1 MTRLQSRISL
11 ANHRQNNAL
20 QYSSPSSTRP
30 QSNGNNSVDQ
40 TSSHLQT
47 QYTSIE
53 RWQHRQQERSSPQS
67 LHSPSPPLHYR
78 PSTKARSSAASAHP
92 LDDSGRSR
100 YFGVNH
106 RPSFTAAQGQLSREA
121 SPEHQQYNGRRSSI
135 PDTGYPN
142 IPTRAYRQSNL
153 SHSSTRNHYSSPLTH
168 HITDMEHD
176 SPLDTP
182 RPDGTESTVSTAA
195 QSTVWDELEDMKER
209 LRRLELVGKLPQ
221 SSAAAHSSASGERP
235 QTATTTVT
243 TISSSPKQGAD
254 TSASPADLAFGGPGV
269 AKLHPLLHTT
279 LAKCKPLV
287 SVDVYRALE
296 ATASDALALTGMT
309 GYNGPQGTMHSA
321 VSVLGGPSSMDRQVR
336 RKADSMCRS
345 LTELCVALSEDRDDN
360 RATSSTNGVVALR
373 PATNAPPTEP
383 EVGANA
389 SQFQRESSQEPNERA
404 FPKSRIVSRLEARRA
419 SIRASPSTN
428 SYEDQ
433 AQGSITPT
441 QTQTELSKPRRLSR
455 TPTMLLR
462 TRRRDD
468 ASNDPEP
475 RPLSRAATE
484 VSSSRISLRERL
496 SKDYSSNLT
505 PPHQSPRSPSSAKS
519 SLPVRRNHLPTSQ
532 ALTTPN
538 IQPGNRRYLDRSTPP
553 AADSGS
559 RLAEARLLRLG
570 SAGQVTVP
578 VRQRRCSVEG
588 SPSFLTRKLRASS
601 TDPQENGVVEGD
613 PQ

>member
-1 MTRLQSRISL
+1 MP
-11 ANHRQNNAL
+11 QNDAL
-20 QYSSPSSTRP
+20 QYSSSSSTRP
-30 QSNGNNSVDQ
+30 QSNGNDSVNQ
-40 TSSHLQT
+40 TSSHSQT

-53 RWQHRQQERSSPQS
+53 RWQHRQQDRSSPQS
-67 LHSPSPPLHYR
+67 LHTPSPLQYR

-106 RPSFTAAQGQLSREA
+106 RSSFTTSRGQLSREV
-121 SPEHQQYNGRRSSI
+121 SPEHQQYNGRRLSI
-135 PDTGYPN
+135 PDTGYPH

-221 SSAAAHSSASGERP
+221 SSTAALSSASGERP

-254 TSASPADLAFGGPGV
+254 TNASPTDLAVGGPGV

-287 SVDVYRALE
+287 SDDIYRALE
-296 ATASDALALTGMT
+296 ATAFDALALVAMT
-309 GYNGPQGTMHSA
+309 GLNGPQGTMHSA
-321 VSVLGGPSSMDRQVR
+321 VSVLGGPSSTDRQVR

-345 LTELCVALSEDRDDN
+345 LTELCVALSEDKDDN
-360 RATSSTNGVVALR
+360 RASPLTNGVVVVR
-373 PATNAPPTEP
+373 PGTNAPPVEP

-389 SQFQRESSQEPNERA
+389 SPCPREFSQEPNERT
-404 FPKSRIVSRLEARRA
+404 FRNSRVVSRLEARKA
-419 SIRASPSTN
+419 SIRASHSTN
-428 SYEDQ
+428 SHEDQ

-441 QTQTELSKPRRLSR
+441 QAQTDPLKHRRLSR

-462 TRRRDD
+462 TRRRENTSDD
-468 ASNDPEP
+468 PSP

-484 VSSSRISLRERL
+484 APSSRISLRERL

-505 PPHQSPRSPSSAKS
+505 PPHQSQRSPSSNLS
-519 SLPVRRNHLPTSQ
+519 SLPARRNHLPTSQ
-532 ALTTPN
+532 GLTPPN
-538 IQPGNRRYLDRSTPP
+538 IQPGSRRYLDRSTPP
-553 AADSGS
+553 ATDSGS
-559 RLAEARLLRLG
+559 RLADARRLRIG
-570 SAGQVTVP
+570 STGQVTVP
-578 VRQRRCSVEG
+578 VRQRRGSLDG
-588 SPSFLTRKLRASS
+588 SPSFLSRRLRAAS
-601 TDPQENGVVEGD
+601 TEPQGEGDVEGYPQE
-613 PQ
+613 